1 MMGII
6 SAIHVTTELKARGQ
20 VMRQL
25 KIGEISRQLSA
36 DYNHLRT
43 RDERTRQHMIRELEA
58 NEK

>member
-6 SAIHVTTELKARGQ
+6 AAIHVTTELKARGQ

-25 KIGEISRQLSA
+25 KVAEISRQLSV
-36 DYNHLRT
+36 DYNQLRT

>member
-20 VMRQL
+20 VMKQL

>member
-6 SAIHVTTELKARGQ
+6 SAIHVTTELKAREQ

-36 DYNHLRT
+36 DYNQLRT